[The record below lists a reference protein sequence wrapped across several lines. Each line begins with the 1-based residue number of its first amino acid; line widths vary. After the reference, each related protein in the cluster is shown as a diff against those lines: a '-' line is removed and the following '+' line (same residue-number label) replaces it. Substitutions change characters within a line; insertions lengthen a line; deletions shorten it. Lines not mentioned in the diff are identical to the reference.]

1 MATKLRKAAVL
12 LCGLGLATWGT
23 SALFGQEQA
32 QVVHQ
37 RAKNVIFFLGDGM
50 GVSTVTATRVY
61 SVGVDGNLVM
71 DYFPNVALSRTATTD
86 HITPDSAGTMS
97 GMMTGVNTNSGV
109 IGYGATTERADF
121 NNDGD
126 GVPLW
131 TIGELA
137 KQRGLKVGV
146 VTTARVTHATPA
158 AVYAHVNDRNK
169 ENDIAL
175 QALPGDPAYNTRL
188 GPGLDIIMG
197 GGRRYFVPSGVADDE
212 GSNGSRPDARDL
224 RLEYQAAGYKYV
236 YNQAGFDS
244 LTHHDLPVLGLFESS
259 HVEYEYD
266 RPSDL
271 GGEPSLSEM
280 TWKSVDMLE
289 KAMAGSDTGYF
300 LMVEGGRIDH
310 AHHEGNAWRTL
321 TDTQEF
327 DRAIGAA
334 IQRVDLR
341 KTLIVVTADHSHV
354 FTIAGYPLRSRGELP
369 YTPKS
374 IDPAYLASPYN
385 NILDVVFDINTSGVI
400 SVRNAQ
406 DGAPYTVLGYANGGG
421 YRGPGPRPNP
431 QSDTTPGFGG
441 VIPTP
446 VGASN
451 SNHPAYLQ
459 EATVP
464 LGLGGETH
472 AGEDV
477 AFYGIGPNAGKIRGT
492 MRNWQ
497 IFHVVRGAL
506 GL

>member
-1 MATKLRKAAVL
+1 
-12 LCGLGLATWGT
+12 LGLATIGA
-23 SALFGQEQA
+23 SAALGQEQA

-61 SVGVDGNLVM
+61 SVGVDGNLVL

-97 GMMTGVNTNSGV
+97 AMMTGVNTNSGV
-109 IGYGATTERADF
+109 IGFAPTAERADF
-121 NNDGD
+121 NKDGD
-126 GVPLW
+126 GLPLW
-131 TIGELA
+131 TLGELA
-137 KQRGLKVGV
+137 KRQGLKVGV

-158 AVYAHVNDRNK
+158 AVYAHVNDRDL
-169 ENDIAL
+169 ENNIAL
-175 QALPGDPAYNTRL
+175 QALPGDAAYNTRL
-188 GPGLDIIMG
+188 GSGLDILMG
-197 GGRRYFVPSGVADDE
+197 GGRRFFVPSGVADEE
-212 GSNGSRPDARDL
+212 GSNGSRPDGRDL

-236 YNQAGFDS
+236 YNQTGFDA
-244 LTHHDLPVLGLFESS
+244 LTHNDLPVLGLFESS

-289 KAMAGSDTGYF
+289 KVTKDSGQGYF
-300 LMVEGGRIDH
+300 LMVESGRIDH
-310 AHHEGNAWRTL
+310 AHHDGNAWRNII
-321 TDTQEF
+321 DTQEF

-354 FTIAGYPLRSRGELP
+354 FTIAGYPMRARSELP
-369 YTPKS
+369 YVPKS
-374 IDPAYLASPYN
+374 ADPAYLASPYN
-385 NILDVVFDINTSGVI
+385 NILDVVFDISTSGDI
-400 SVRNAQ
+400 SVRKAQ
-406 DGAPYTVLGYANGGG
+406 DGAPYTVLSYANGGG

-431 QSDTTPGFGG
+431 QTDGTPGFRG
-441 VIPTP
+441 VVPTP
-446 VGASN
+446 VGGSN

-472 AGEDV
+472 SGEDV
-477 AFYGIGPNAGKIRGT
+477 AFYGVGPNSGKIRGT

-497 IFHVVRGAL
+497 IFHIVRGAL